1 MYRPRIKR
9 TLARIETPSGDV
21 FFLQGGTG
29 NGVEIGEVDDL
40 DRRFLQ
46 ALDGSHTS
54 QALEKKFGDEYVQ
67 EVLAQFADLGVVED
81 AADEDQIEDEVI
93 ARFDRQLRYFSDVS
107 QGPTPSQS
115 QERLESAR
123 VAVLGVGGL
132 GGWSALALACC
143 GIGEMLLVDFDCVE
157 LTNLNRQVMYG
168 EDDIGRSKV
177 EAAAERLASLNSR
190 MHVEVLSQ
198 RLEGE
203 GDIAAVIEGADVVI
217 DAIDWPVH
225 DVERWVNAACF
236 AAGIPYIA
244 MGHAPPVARV
254 GPFYVPGKTGC
265 YSCQEIAY
273 RRSYE
278 LFDLAIEQL
287 RAQPSP
293 AAIIGPACALIGGQ
307 AALDVMHHLAGLVEP
322 STLGVSHIYDLRTM
336 ELTREE
342 VVPEPTCPVCQGSI
356 EGGSTEVTQ

>member
-1 MYRPRIKR
+1 MHRPRLKR
-9 TLARIETPSGDV
+9 TLARIETAKGNV

-29 NGVEIGEVDDL
+29 GGVELGKVDDL

-46 ALDGSHTS
+46 ALDGGHSR
-54 QALEKKFGDEYVQ
+54 QDLEEEFGDEFVQ
-67 EVLAQFADLGVVED
+67 EVLAKFAELGVVED
-81 AADEDQIEDEVI
+81 AADDDNIEDEVV

-107 QGPTPSQS
+107 RGPTPSQC
-115 QERLESAR
+115 QKRLERAR

-132 GGWSALALACC
+132 GGWTSLALACC
-143 GIGEMLLVDFDCVE
+143 GIGEMLLVDFDRVE
-157 LTNLNRQVMYG
+157 LTNLNRQVVYG
-168 EDDIGRSKV
+168 EDDIGRPKV
-177 EAAAERLASLNSR
+177 EAAAERLASLNAR
-190 MHVEVLSQ
+190 MRVEVLSQ

-203 GDIAAVIEGADVVI
+203 SDIAAVIEGANVVI

-225 DVERWVNAACF
+225 DIELWVNAACF
-236 AAGIPYIA
+236 TTGIPYIA

-278 LFDLAIEQL
+278 LFDVAIEQL

-307 AALDVMHHLAGLVEP
+307 AALDVMHYLTGLVEP
-322 STLGVSHIYDLRTM
+322 ATLGVSHIYDLRTM

-342 VVPEPTCPVCQGSI
+342 VVPEPTCPVCHGALG
-356 EGGSTEVTQ
+356 ETLLLP